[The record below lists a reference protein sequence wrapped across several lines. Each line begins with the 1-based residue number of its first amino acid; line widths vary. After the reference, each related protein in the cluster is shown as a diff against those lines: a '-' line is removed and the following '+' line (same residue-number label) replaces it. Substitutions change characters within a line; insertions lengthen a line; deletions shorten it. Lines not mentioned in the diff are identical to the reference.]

1 MPSICSPFHAAGATA
16 PRCMAWLAFCL
27 SAAVRAA
34 CARPAPGLLGARA
47 GRISITQTAEVGSA
61 STVTLWV
68 LGAIGL
74 VLAGLCA
81 AALLRASQ
89 YRCSEAAAAQDDIYT
104 QLVHYSMIR
113 NRPNSV
119 SPGAEAR
126 WPAAGKAAPLLD
138 TSQLTPRTAWQYK
151 IDQVRSAPV
160 RPTLYEQRQQRRHAD
175 PRELPQSPF
184 SWARPVA
191 QEGSVLADVL
201 FPADHKHANNTGRG
215 AYWCAGAPGCGS
227 LTSVAP
233 AEHSAWFSESLV
245 ANAPLL
251 GASREPE
258 AASSHQLLHPMA
270 DVTVASIQRSMHPRQ
285 PDRLRRVCPVPQE
298 CSEEHVRACAQVREH
313 ALADPARPPPI
324 RAPDCTPRAHAGA
337 GKADC

>member
-1 MPSICSPFHAAGATA
+1 
-16 PRCMAWLAFCL
+16 MAWLAFCL

-34 CARPAPGLLGARA
+34 CARPAPGLMGARA
-47 GRISITQTAEVGSA
+47 GKISITQAAQVANA

-89 YRCSEAAAAQDDIYT
+89 YRCSEAAAAQDDMYT
-104 QLVHYSMIR
+104 QLVHYNMVR
-113 NRPNSV
+113 NQHAPA
-119 SPGAEAR
+119 SPGAVAR
-126 WPAAGKAAPLLD
+126 RPAGKAAPLLD

-151 IDQVRSAPV
+151 IDQVRLAPV
-160 RPTLYEQRQQRRHAD
+160 HPTLFEQRQQRRHVD

-184 SWARPVA
+184 GWARPVA
-191 QEGSVLADVL
+191 LEGSVLADVL
-201 FPADHKHANNTGRG
+201 FPADHKHVNSTGRG
-215 AYWCAGAPGCGS
+215 AYWCAGAPGCGCQMS
-227 LTSVAP
+227 AVSAP
-233 AEHSAWFSESLV
+233 NSAWFSESLV

-258 AASSHQLLHPMA
+258 AASPRQLLHPMA
-270 DVTVASIQRSMHPRQ
+270 DVTVASIQRSMHPRR

-298 CSEEHVRACAQVREH
+298 CSEEHVRECAQVREH

-337 GKADC
+337 GKADR